1 MSLIQNLIPAFT
13 RSPACSCGGQNTSN
27 EPTVR
32 PLYEVKETAEAW
44 GLQVHLP
51 GVAKEGLELT
61 AEEGQITIKGRREWK
76 APEGWTAVYR
86 ESTDAPFELVLK
98 HDNSLDVEKIHA
110 ELKDGVLRVSL
121 PKSEAVKPRKISVS

>member
-1 MSLIQNLIPAFT
+1 
-13 RSPACSCGGQNTSN
+13 
-27 EPTVR
+27 VR